1 MNTDLSWDLGLACIV
16 CILYIVG
23 KVWVYYKIERNEYD
37 NKDIE

>member
-23 KVWVYYKIERNEYD
+23 KIWIHYKLNDND